1 MEDDLKV
8 CRGMHRL
15 KSLQNL
21 CRGSEV
27 GHPNA
32 LLIIPGIDGRNNKE
46 STTLLKYIF
55 SGAAGWELLDSS
67 VADDALE
74 DIVLL
79 IQMASISV
87 IYTSSARRI
96 CGTLLSACPNLTEFV
111 SSSREEDQVSRYWFI
126 KYISTNVDYLR

>member
-8 CRGMHRL
+8 CRGLHRI

-21 CRGSEV
+21 CRGSEE
-27 GHPNA
+27 GHPHA

-55 SGAAGWELLDSS
+55 SGAVGWELLDSS

-79 IQMASISV
+79 IQMTSISV
-87 IYTSSARRI
+87 IYTSFAKRI
-96 CGTLLSACPNLTEFV
+96 CGAILSACPNLTEFI
-111 SSSREEDQVSRYWFI
+111 SCSHEEDQVR
-126 KYISTNVDYLR
+126 R